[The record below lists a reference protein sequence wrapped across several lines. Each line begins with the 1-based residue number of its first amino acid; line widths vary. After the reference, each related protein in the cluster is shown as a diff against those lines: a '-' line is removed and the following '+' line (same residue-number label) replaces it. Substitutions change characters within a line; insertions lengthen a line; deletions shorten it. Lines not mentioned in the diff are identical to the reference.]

1 MTLVQI
7 HNDMK
12 LYKGI
17 FVPKIQN
24 TFRKYLILFSK
35 FKFIF
40 HVLIVK
46 FLMVK
51 VHIFQTGVG
60 EL

>member
-7 HNDMK
+7 HKDVK
-12 LYKGI
+12 LYNGI

-40 HVLIVK
+40 HALIVK

-51 VHIFQTGVG
+51 VNILKTGVG